1 MINNLLL
8 VILLIFLVIL
18 GNFEGFTCR
27 DLLFTPE
34 NVFEYTSDKLTSA
47 SLIDY
52 DTMKEYAGEPYVLK
66 YNGPVEKPY
75 AQCSDNVKDL
85 NINDDSYNLDYDK
98 QLEKELSN
106 PLSASDIYYNE
117 NRKYP
122 NSLPYVYKF

>member
-34 NVFEYTSDKLTSA
+34 NVFKYTSDKLTSA

>member
-18 GNFEGFTCR
+18 GNFEGFACR
-27 DLLFTPE
+27 DLLFIPE
-34 NVFEYTSDKLTSA
+34 NVMKYTCGKLNMA
-47 SLIDY
+47 NLDNY